1 MRIPISEQTKQEV
14 IAKWLSGWSRD
25 KIAGELSIGAGTVS
39 KIVNLWIA
47 DVGKPTEETLRMLS
61 VEIKRHG
68 MSVRECARGFRLL
81 RHLQGLEADDEIKQI
96 DIFLSKIY
104 DKSKYYNLPPERLV
118 EIASEIWELCKIMP
132 ISEILPHLDRKM
144 KEKENLDTEVK
155 RLYAERNLMVME
167 HNRLLHVNKTTAE
180 QLKQYAE
187 ADQYYKKYGLNIA
200 DLGRF
205 AILLQNAENCR
216 FDLDQIVEKISR
228 NQSLANEVLE
238 IKQKI
243 LQEQQELK
251 SAQDTKKWAENEV
264 EQNLAKIK
272 YCSDLELLGFGM
284 NEFATLKSFIEEIS
298 DAEPGRDFGLG
309 KDLGSVVKT
318 FFRKID
324 EMRNLETRIESLRKE
339 ADRMEELCKSYVDS
353 IKELTGQTRKDIKE
367 ISDMVIETIKL
378 AYQKSRDDG
387 VSDNKSQMSPSVK
400 DHNNIS

>member
-1 MRIPISEQTKQEV
+1 LRIPISEQTKQEV

-39 KIVNLWIA
+39 NIVNLWIS
-47 DVGKPTEETLRMLS
+47 DVGKPTEEALRMLS
-61 VEIKRHG
+61 VEIRRHG

-104 DKSKYYNLPPERLV
+104 DKSKYYNLPPDRLV
-118 EIASEIWELCKIMP
+118 EIASEIWERCKIMP
-132 ISEILPHLDRKM
+132 ISEILPHLDRKI
-144 KEKENLDTEVK
+144 KEKENLDTEIK
-155 RLYAERNLMVME
+155 RLDAEKNLMHVE
-167 HNRLLHVNKTTAE
+167 HNRLLHINKTTAE
-180 QLKQYAE
+180 QLKQYTSAG
-187 ADQYYKKYGLNIA
+187 QYFKKYGLNIA
-200 DLGRF
+200 DLSRL
-205 AILLQNAENCR
+205 AILLQNAENYR

-228 NQSLANEVLE
+228 NQSLTNEELE

-251 SAQDTKKWAENEV
+251 SAQDTKQWVENEV
-264 EQNLAKIK
+264 SQNLAKIK

-284 NEFATLKSFIEEIS
+284 NEFTILKSILLEIS
-298 DAEPGRDFGLG
+298 EAESDR
-309 KDLGSVVKT
+309 DLGSGCDPDNVVKL

-324 EMRNLETRIESLRKE
+324 EMRNLETKIESLRKE
-339 ADRMEELCKSYVDS
+339 ADRMEELFKSYVDS

-367 ISDMVIETIKL
+367 ISVMVNETIKL

-387 VSDNKSQMSPSVK
+387 VSDDTGQNVG
-400 DHNNIS
+400 